1 MGLGELV
8 FCTTVLV
15 VGIHRMG
22 YQIAALRTLAF
33 VVIVF
38 GNQATTYTNR
48 ARGRLWS
55 SRPSVWVAAS
65 SVSDVLIATILA
77 IGGIAMTPLPASV
90 VVATLTAAIVFAVIL
105 DFIKVPLFRRLKI
118 SWNPG
123 SWRSLPGPMS
133 D

>member
-1 MGLGELV
+1 
-8 FCTTVLV
+8 
-15 VGIHRMG
+15 
-22 YQIAALRTLAF
+22 
-33 VVIVF
+33 
-38 GNQATTYTNR
+38 
-48 ARGRLWS
+48 
-55 SRPSVWVAAS
+55 
-65 SVSDVLIATILA
+65 
-77 IGGIAMTPLPASV
+77 MTPLPASV